1 MDTSGEEDSSSSAQS
16 SIDVERKLPN
26 CARCYNH
33 GIQLRL
39 KGHKRFCLFRDCTCE
54 ECLMTAERQRVMKQ
68 QIAFRR
74 AQTQD
79 VAVTLNNELPTLPS
93 SEIYNINHHHHQQPT
108 VLQSFITDTLFIQN
122 SSETNEHIINMAHK
136 LSNIHYNYPPFT
148 LPLFYAITKLA
159 KLDFAQ
165 AVAVINEGL
174 SVFNYNSLHQ
184 STFPGSFGN
193 DDNSKLTNPVTNGK
207 Y

>member
-54 ECLMTAERQRVMKQ
+54 ECILTAQRQHIMKQ

-79 VAVTLNNELPTLPS
+79 VAIPMNNVLPTLPS
-93 SEIYNINHHHHQQPT
+93 ESYDNNPT
-108 VLQSFITDTLFIQN
+108 ELHSFITDTIVINN
-122 SSETNEHIINMAHK
+122 SSETNEHIINLAQK
-136 LSNIHYNYPPFT
+136 LSNIYNYPPFS

-159 KLDFAQ
+159 NLDFTQ

-174 SVFNYNSLHQ
+174 SMFNYNSLHEN
-184 STFPGSFGN
+184 TLAESFSN
-193 DDNSKLTNPVTNGK
+193 DDYSKFTNPVQNGK
-207 Y
+207 YFNILLK